1 MGTSSMCASRRS
13 DVDSRRRSAEPS
25 ASSTGSKRA
34 CPTVTARRSAWWKRA
49 LAILVAGALG
59 AGAAYGWTKSGT
71 NDGGQSPD
79 GSARSSDKNSL
90 ASQGGSGR
98 SDSGNSNVSGS
109 KTSAGGARDAGR
121 LPVKVAHPKKG
132 GLARTTTQPGVLHAF
147 EYADLFSKAS
157 GYLTYQVVDIG
168 DTVERGQTLAEVYDP
183 ERQQEVEEEAAAVEE
198 AKAQA
203 QRAEARVTAGQAAVT
218 AAKAVLNQR
227 KAEVARYTAN
237 RQYREKEYVRYI
249 DLTQQRAIDFR
260 VSDEKE
266 KEYQASLGA
275 EKESKAAVA
284 TAEAELAEK
293 IADVVTLK
301 ATVASA
307 WANVR
312 SLEARERRANIMV
325 QYLTISS
332 PYKGVVTRRFYHRGA
347 FVRAAGQSNDTPLL
361 SVARTD
367 RMRVVV
373 YVRDRDVPY
382 LDRGDEAVVR
392 IDALDGEELH
402 GTVARYSE
410 YLDPANRTMRA
421 EIDLENPTGRLREG
435 MYGPVTILL
444 ERPSDHLTIPSGA
457 LSERGEG
464 GEGSVFVVHGHRA
477 DKTTVRV
484 GRDNGLRAE
493 ILDGLTSDDAVV
505 ISYSGSLEDGEPVDA
520 DRIDEESEDSG

>member
-1 MGTSSMCASRRS
+1 MGAVSMPASKRGDANSGQSSAAR
-13 DVDSRRRSAEPS
+13 
-25 ASSTGSKRA
+25 ASSSRSEITPR
-34 CPTVTARRSAWWKRA
+34 PLTARRSGWWKWA
-49 LAILVAGALG
+49 LSIVVAVALG
-59 AGAAYGWTKSGT
+59 AGVAYGWTKSKANADDRSQRRERSEDGA
-71 NDGGQSPD
+71 NDQ
-79 GSARSSDKNSL
+79 A
-90 ASQGGSGR
+90 GGSP
-98 SDSGNSNVSGS
+98 SDSSGPSKGDSENSSGGS
-109 KTSAGGARDAGR
+109 RAAGR

-157 GYLTYQVVDIG
+157 GYLTFQVVDIG
-168 DTVERGQTLAEVYDP
+168 DTVERGQTLAEIYDP
-183 ERQQEVEEEAAAVEE
+183 ERQQEAEEAAAAVEE
-198 AKAQA
+198 AKAQT
-203 QRAEARVTAGQAAVT
+203 QQAEARVTAGQAAVT
-218 AAKAVLNQR
+218 AAKAMLTQR

-237 RQYREKEYVRYI
+237 REYREKEYVRYI

-260 VSDEKE
+260 VSDEKQ
-266 KEYQASLGA
+266 KEYEASLGA
-275 EKESKAAVA
+275 EKEATAAVA

-293 IADVVTLK
+293 IADVVSLK
-301 ATVASA
+301 ATVAST

-325 QYLTISS
+325 EYLTITS

-347 FVRAAGQSNDTPLL
+347 FVRAAGQTNDTPLL

-373 YVRDRDVPY
+373 YLRDRDVAY
-382 LDRGDEAVVR
+382 LDRGDEAVIH
-392 IDALDGEELH
+392 IDALDGEEFH

-421 EIDLENPTGRLREG
+421 EIDLDNPTGRLREG
-435 MYGPVTILL
+435 MYGAVTILL

-457 LSERGEG
+457 LAERSEG

-484 GRDNGLRAE
+484 GRDNGLQAE
-493 ILDGLTSDDAVV
+493 ILEGLTPDDAVV
-505 ISYSGSLEDGEPVDA
+505 VSYSGSLEDGEPVDA
-520 DRIDEESEDSG
+520 DTIGGDSDKPDA

>member
-1 MGTSSMCASRRS
+1 MGAVSLPT
-13 DVDSRRRSAEPS
+13 SRRRD
-25 ASSTGSKRA
+25 ASGGQSRAAAAPPTGSKSAPR
-34 CPTVTARRSAWWKRA
+34 PLTARRSGWWKWA
-49 LAILVAGALG
+49 LSIFVAVALG
-59 AGAAYGWTKSGT
+59 AGVAYGWTKSGT
-71 NDGGQSPD
+71 NVDHPSHERQRSDNASDDRAGGSE
-79 GSARSSDKNSL
+79 SI
-90 ASQGGSGR
+90 SGR
-98 SDSGNSNVSGS
+98 SSNGDSENSSGGS
-109 KTSAGGARDAGR
+109 RAAGR

-157 GYLTYQVVDIG
+157 GYLTFQVVDIG

-183 ERQQEVEEEAAAVEE
+183 ERQQEAEEAAAAVEE

-203 QRAEARVTAGQAAVT
+203 QQAEARVTAGQAAVT
-218 AAKAVLNQR
+218 AAKAMLTQR

-237 RQYREKEYVRYI
+237 REYREKEYVRYI
-249 DLTQQRAIDFR
+249 DLTQQRAVDFR
-260 VSDEKE
+260 VSDEKQ
-266 KEYQASLGA
+266 KEYEASLGA
-275 EKESKAAVA
+275 EKEANAAVA

-325 QYLTISS
+325 EYLTITS
-332 PYKGVVTRRFYHRGA
+332 PYQGVVTRRFYHRGA
-347 FVRAAGQSNDTPLL
+347 FVRAAGQTSDTPLL

-373 YVRDRDVPY
+373 YLRDRDVAY
-382 LDRGDEAVVR
+382 LDRGDEAVIR
-392 IDALDGEELH
+392 IDALDGEEFH
-402 GTVARYSE
+402 GTIARYSE

-421 EIDLENPTGRLREG
+421 EIDLDNPTGRLREG
-435 MYGPVTILL
+435 MYGAVTILL

-457 LSERGEG
+457 LAQRSEG
-464 GEGSVFVVHGHRA
+464 GEGIVFVVHGHRA

-493 ILDGLTSDDAVV
+493 ILEGLSSDDAVV
-505 ISYSGSLEDGEPVDA
+505 VSYSGSLEDGEPVDA
-520 DRIDEESEDSG
+520 DRIDEDSGQRGA